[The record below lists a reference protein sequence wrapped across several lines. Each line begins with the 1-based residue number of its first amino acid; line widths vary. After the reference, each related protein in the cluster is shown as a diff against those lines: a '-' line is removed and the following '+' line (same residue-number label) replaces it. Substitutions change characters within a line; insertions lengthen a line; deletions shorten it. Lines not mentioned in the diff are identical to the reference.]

1 MSQWDNGDGDGGGA
15 TARKA
20 PLTGVDRLFGRDLR
34 RGGWVVEVPS
44 DFDTDSADAAAGAF
58 GNEAPLPAMMWA
70 LRARR
75 K

>member
-1 MSQWDNGDGDGGGA
+1 MSRSDDGNGDGA
-15 TARKA
+15 LQKA

-34 RGGWVVEVPS
+34 SQGWVVDLPS
-44 DFDTDSADAAAGAF
+44 GLDRESAQTAADDFADG
-58 GNEAPLPAMMWA
+58 APLPAMMWA